1 MSAYFIEKDRRARL
15 ASVLLVIALMTIISG
30 LFYHQIIRY
39 KSFLAQSEENR
50 IRIRP
55 IIPKRGVIFDRNK
68 EMIADNRLSFTVSIV
83 PMEMAKEVTLPR
95 LAGLTGAD
103 TSAIKQKLNANFISK
118 YIPAAVLRDQDIS
131 VISALEENSE
141 HFPGV
146 TYSVESVRRYVE
158 GISAETFI
166 GYIAEVAP
174 DEIDKE
180 SQWGYRPGRLIG
192 KKGIEKAYDRELR
205 GIEGTDFIEVSAR
218 GQIIGTYGGRER
230 VPAVPGA
237 DLVLTIDAA
246 LQREI
251 VRFYDSLQSSGGV
264 VALDPTT
271 GEILA
276 LASFPGLDPNLFSGV
291 IPDDVWRSII
301 DDPRHPLLN
310 RPTSSMYPPGST
322 AKLLTAGAALEK
334 GVLTPETMLRGC
346 GGGMRFGNRVFK
358 CWQEQG
364 HGRLDLYHAVEQSC
378 NVYFY
383 QVGQI
388 LGLDAWNEFAVKSG
402 FGRKSG
408 IDISGELSGIAPSR
422 AYYDKAF
429 GQNRWSK
436 LLILNIAIGQG
447 EFIVTP
453 LQLTQFY
460 AGLANGGKVFKPHLL
475 KEIRYPGKA
484 IQKIEPSLSFTLPF
498 ANNTISVL
506 SRSLELV
513 VQGDRGTAKG
523 LRNKYYTIAGKT
535 GTAQNPHGKD
545 HSWFVGY
552 APSNDPKI
560 LVCALV
566 ENAGHGSEVAAP
578 LAGKIIKRY
587 LLGDSTHNVIAHNV
601 AESLVSE

>member
-15 ASVLLVIALMTIISG
+15 ASVLLIIALMTIISG

-55 IIPKRGVIFDRNK
+55 IIPKRGVIFDRNM

-364 HGRLDLYHAVEQSC
+364 HGRLDLFHAVEQSC

-587 LLGDSTHNVIAHNV
+587 LLGDSTQNVIAQSV
-601 AESLVSE
+601 TVRTVTE

>member
-1 MSAYFIEKDRRARL
+1 MSAYFIEKDHRAKI
-15 ASVLLVIALMTIISG
+15 ASVLLIIALMVIIAG

-55 IIPKRGVIFDRNK
+55 IIPKRGVIFDRNM

-83 PMEMAKEVTLPR
+83 PMEMEKDVTLPR
-95 LAGLTGAD
+95 LAELTGAD
-103 TSAIKQKLNANFISK
+103 TLEIKKKLNANFISK
-118 YIPAAVLRDQDIS
+118 YIPAAVLRDQDIG
-131 VISALEENSE
+131 VISTLEENGE
-141 HFPGV
+141 HFPGA
-146 TYSVESVRRYVE
+146 TYSVESVRQYVE

-174 DEIDKE
+174 DEIDNE

-218 GQIIGTYGGRER
+218 GQIIGPYGGKDR

-251 VRFYDSLQSSGGV
+251 VKFYDSLQASGGV

-291 IPDDVWRSII
+291 IPDEIWRSII

-322 AKLLTAGAALEK
+322 AKLLTAGAALER
-334 GVLTPETMLRGC
+334 GVLTPETILRGC

-388 LGLDAWNEFAVKSG
+388 LGLDAWNEFAVKCG
-402 FGRKSG
+402 FGKKSG

-422 AYYDKAF
+422 PYYDKAF
-429 GQNRWSK
+429 GPNRWSK

-475 KEIRYPGKA
+475 KEIRYPERSV
-484 IQKIEPSLSFTLPF
+484 QKIEPTLSFTLPF
-498 ANNTISVL
+498 SQNTLSVL
-506 SRSLELV
+506 SRALELV
-513 VQGDRGTAKG
+513 VQGERGTAKG

-552 APSNDPKI
+552 APSNAPRI

-578 LAGKIIKRY
+578 LAGRIIKRY
-587 LLGDSTHNVIAHNV
+587 LLGDSTQNVIAQSV
-601 AESLVSE
+601 AESPVTE

>member
-1 MSAYFIEKDRRARL
+1 MSAYFIEKDHRARI
-15 ASVLLVIALMTIISG
+15 AGVLLIIALMVIISG

-55 IIPKRGVIFDRNK
+55 IIPKRGVIYDRNM

-83 PMEMAKEVTLPR
+83 PMEMEKDVTIPR
-95 LAGLTGAD
+95 LAELTGAD
-103 TSAIKQKLNANFISK
+103 TSEIKQKLNANFISK
-118 YIPAAVLRDQDIS
+118 YIPAAVRRDQDIG
-131 VISALEENSE
+131 VISTLEENGAYY
-141 HFPGV
+141 PGV
-146 TYSVESVRRYVE
+146 TYSVESVRRYAE

-174 DEIDKE
+174 DEIDNE

-218 GQIIGTYGGRER
+218 GQIIGPYSGKDR

-237 DLVLTIDAA
+237 DLVLSIDAA

-251 VRFYDSLQSSGGV
+251 VKFYDSLQASGGV

-291 IPDDVWRSII
+291 IPDEIWRSII

-322 AKLLTAGAALEK
+322 AKLLTAGAALER

-358 CWQEQG
+358 CWREQG
-364 HGRLDLYHAVEQSC
+364 HGRLDLYHAIEQSC

-388 LGLDAWNEFAVKSG
+388 LGLDAWNEFAVKCG
-402 FGRKSG
+402 FGKKSG

-429 GQNRWSK
+429 GPNRWSK
-436 LLILNIAIGQG
+436 LLVLNIAIGQG

-453 LQLTQFY
+453 LQLAQFY

-475 KEIRYPGKA
+475 KEIRYPGRSV
-484 IQKIEPSLSFTLPF
+484 QKIEPSLSFTLPF
-498 ANNTISVL
+498 SQNTLSVL
-506 SRSLELV
+506 SSALGLV
-513 VQGDRGTAKG
+513 VQGEHGTAKG

-552 APSNDPKI
+552 APSNAPRI

-578 LAGKIIKRY
+578 LAGRIIKRY
-587 LLGDSTHNVIAHNV
+587 LLGDSTQNVIAQNV
-601 AESLVSE
+601 AESPVME

>member
-1 MSAYFIEKDRRARL
+1 MSAYFIEKDRRVRL

-55 IIPKRGVIFDRNK
+55 IIPKRGVIFDRNM

-83 PMEMAKEVTLPR
+83 PMEMAKEVTIPR
-95 LAGLTGAD
+95 LARLTGAD

-118 YIPAAVLRDQDIS
+118 YIPAAVLRDQDIG

-141 HFPGV
+141 YFPGV
-146 TYSVESVRRYVE
+146 TYTVESVRRYSE

-218 GQIIGTYGGRER
+218 GQIIGTYSGRER

-251 VRFYDSLQSSGGV
+251 VRFYDSLQASGGV

-364 HGRLDLYHAVEQSC
+364 HGRLDLLHAVEQSC

-388 LGLDAWNEFAVKSG
+388 LGLDAWNEFAVKCG

-422 AYYDKAF
+422 AYYDKVF

-453 LQLTQFY
+453 LQLSQFY

-484 IQKIEPSLSFTLPF
+484 VQRIEPSLSFTLPF
-498 ANNTISVL
+498 SNNTLSVL

-513 VQGDRGTAKG
+513 VQGDRGTARG

-545 HSWFVGY
+545 HSWFIGY

-578 LAGKIIKRY
+578 LAGKIIQRY
-587 LLGDSTHNVIAHNV
+587 LFGDSTQNVIAQSV
-601 AESLVSE
+601 TVRTVTE

>member
-1 MSAYFIEKDRRARL
+1 MSAYFIEKDHRAKI
-15 ASVLLVIALMTIISG
+15 ASVLLIIALMVIISG

-55 IIPKRGVIFDRNK
+55 IIPKRGVIFDRNM

-83 PMEMAKEVTLPR
+83 PMEMEKGVTLPR

-103 TSAIKQKLNANFISK
+103 TSAIRQKLNANFISK
-118 YIPAAVLRDQDIS
+118 YIPAAVLRDQDVS

-218 GQIIGTYGGRER
+218 GQIIGTYSGRDR

-251 VRFYDSLQSSGGV
+251 VKFYDSLQSSGGV

-276 LASFPGLDPNLFSGV
+276 LASFPGLDPNLFSGI
-291 IPDDVWRSII
+291 IPDDIWRSII

-346 GGGMRFGNRVFK
+346 SGGMRFGNRVFK
-358 CWQEQG
+358 CWQEKG
-364 HGRLDLYHAVEQSC
+364 HGQLNLYHAVEQSC

-388 LGLDAWNEFAVKSG
+388 LGLDAWNEFAVKCG
-402 FGRKSG
+402 FGKKSG

-429 GQNRWSK
+429 GPNRWSK

-475 KEIRYPGKA
+475 KEIRYPERSV
-484 IQKIEPSLSFTLPF
+484 QKIEPTLSFTLPF
-498 ANNTISVL
+498 SQNTLSVL
-506 SRSLELV
+506 SRALELV
-513 VQGDRGTAKG
+513 VQGERGTAKG

-552 APSNDPKI
+552 APSNAPRI

-578 LAGKIIKRY
+578 LAGRIIKRY
-587 LLGDSTHNVIAHNV
+587 LLGDSTQNVIAQSV
-601 AESLVSE
+601 AESPVTE